1 MHTIIWKQVRDTCS
15 ISVVI
20 MLFRVL
26 TWGAGR
32 FGQLGNNSQNDC
44 ATPSDITCYI
54 PPEMGKVVQVSA
66 SSAHTAVLT
75 DRGKMLTFGD
85 SRYDQLGT
93 VQHYTL

>member
-1 MHTIIWKQVRDTCS
+1 M
-15 ISVVI
+15 
-20 MLFRVL
+20 F

-32 FGQLGNNSQNDC
+32 FGQLGNSCQSDC
-44 ATPSDITCYI
+44 ATPSDITSYI

-75 DRGKMLTFGD
+75 EKGMTLTFGD

-93 VQHYTL
+93 PIIPFSLTAV